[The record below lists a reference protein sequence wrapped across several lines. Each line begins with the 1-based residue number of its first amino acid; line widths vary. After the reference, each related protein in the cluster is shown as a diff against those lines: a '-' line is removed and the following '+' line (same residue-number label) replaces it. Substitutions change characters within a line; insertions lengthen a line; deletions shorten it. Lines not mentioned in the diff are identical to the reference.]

1 MQIVQKSNTNFLT
14 PKTSNKMKSPINK
27 EIVNKIYDEEFVS
40 LINSLNES
48 IKEYYKVS
56 KNNIIEANNIL
67 DSYQQQAQ
75 IINNLILEIN
85 NTSSYEKL
93 DELFD
98 LTRKTLEVIIQM
110 KMNSNSNNKN
120 LAMFFDDAKIL
131 FKSMKAKRKEKLI
144 EANNDINKQI
154 NQPSSDSYMGSFNSE
169 NKFNNRLED
178 NYFNINNNLNINNN
192 NDILLKNINAI
203 YSRVIK
209 ILNNFSIYN
218 YVISK
223 VDFEESN
230 KYNNLQNS
238 LKKELENLFIFLK
251 KNLNQGKS
259 LAQTKSCVDINENT
273 KFKRSK
279 SKPHDNELEKLKM
292 INESNKKKLLEL
304 NNQLNFYKNKVK
316 ELEMRNNSMIIKL
329 KNFEQT
335 KFGFQNNNN
344 DVYNELNKK
353 DMQILNLQKQL
364 KVFQMNENSL
374 NAQINNLNDQFTQ
387 KINEYEYERANL
399 SQTVLSQKKTIS
411 NLQNNLNIKQKELE
425 NLKESTFKGNNNNYD
440 LDKKLEI
447 MNMELKEK
455 QSKINALIQD
465 IKNYQRKEMIN
476 QEQIENMN
484 NNIFNYEKII
494 KEKDDLINNNYKD
507 NNDVFK
513 IKLEN
518 EKLKKQIEELKNS
531 NNNNYLQN
539 QKMINGNINSYE
551 MPNNQEYTIKLNE
564 LTQENQELKQSLSL
578 INESKTKLELELSK
592 KNDELEGY
600 KQVIFKLQNKLEQ
613 NKKKN
618 DELEGYKQVI
628 FKLQNKLEQNND
640 IEEELKKRLNTER
653 NVNALNTK
661 TEMNLREQN
670 QSNKN
675 LNKSFEMPKDA
686 NIQLMNKYLGQL
698 NEAERKISLLQNK
711 NKELQFKLD
720 EKQVEREF
728 SGYRTED
735 YNFSNYEEEF
745 DLKKMVNG
753 AREKNRSEDINIDYP
768 GVQSVKDKYKELLQ
782 NMHLLE
788 EQVKILISNINITN
802 KIKPQISQICQL
814 MRIKAENIQAIIA
827 GKDKKKNLG
836 LI

>member
-169 NKFNNRLED
+169 NKFNNRLDD

-209 ILNNFSIYN
+209 ILNNFSIFN

-613 NKKKN
+613 N
-618 DELEGYKQVI
+618 
-628 FKLQNKLEQNND
+628 ND

-661 TEMNLREQN
+661 TETNLREEN

>member
-551 MPNNQEYTIKLNE
+551 MPNNQEYTTKLNE

-600 KQVIFKLQNKLEQ
+600 KQVIFKLQNKLE
-613 NKKKN
+613 K
-618 DELEGYKQVI
+618 
-628 FKLQNKLEQNND
+628 NND

-661 TEMNLREQN
+661 TEINLREEN

>member
-209 ILNNFSIYN
+209 ILNNFSVYN

-411 NLQNNLNIKQKELE
+411 NLQNNLNMKQKELE

-613 NKKKN
+613 N
-618 DELEGYKQVI
+618 
-628 FKLQNKLEQNND
+628 ND

-653 NVNALNTK
+653 NADALNTK

>member
-144 EANNDINKQI
+144 EANNDINKQNI
-154 NQPSSDSYMGSFNSE
+154 QPSSDSYMGSFNSE
-169 NKFNNRLED
+169 NKFNNRLDD

-613 NKKKN
+613 N
-618 DELEGYKQVI
+618 
-628 FKLQNKLEQNND
+628 ND
-640 IEEELKKRLNTER
+640 IEEELKKRLNTES

>member
-178 NYFNINNNLNINNN
+178 NYFNINNNLNINSN

-613 NKKKN
+613 N
-618 DELEGYKQVI
+618 
-628 FKLQNKLEQNND
+628 ND

>member
-316 ELEMRNNSMIIKL
+316 DLEMRNNSMIIKL

-613 NKKKN
+613 N
-618 DELEGYKQVI
+618 
-628 FKLQNKLEQNND
+628 ND

>member
-600 KQVIFKLQNKLEQ
+600 KQVIFKLQNKLE
-613 NKKKN
+613 K
-618 DELEGYKQVI
+618 
-628 FKLQNKLEQNND
+628 NND

>member
-1 MQIVQKSNTNFLT
+1 
-14 PKTSNKMKSPINK
+14 
-27 EIVNKIYDEEFVS
+27 
-40 LINSLNES
+40 
-48 IKEYYKVS
+48 
-56 KNNIIEANNIL
+56 
-67 DSYQQQAQ
+67 
-75 IINNLILEIN
+75 
-85 NTSSYEKL
+85 
-93 DELFD
+93 
-98 LTRKTLEVIIQM
+98 
-110 KMNSNSNNKN
+110 
-120 LAMFFDDAKIL
+120 
-131 FKSMKAKRKEKLI
+131 
-144 EANNDINKQI
+144 
-154 NQPSSDSYMGSFNSE
+154 
-169 NKFNNRLED
+169 
-178 NYFNINNNLNINNN
+178 
-192 NDILLKNINAI
+192 
-203 YSRVIK
+203 
-209 ILNNFSIYN
+209 
-218 YVISK
+218 
-223 VDFEESN
+223 
-230 KYNNLQNS
+230 
-238 LKKELENLFIFLK
+238 
-251 KNLNQGKS
+251 
-259 LAQTKSCVDINENT
+259 
-273 KFKRSK
+273 
-279 SKPHDNELEKLKM
+279 
-292 INESNKKKLLEL
+292 
-304 NNQLNFYKNKVK
+304 
-316 ELEMRNNSMIIKL
+316 
-329 KNFEQT
+329 
-335 KFGFQNNNN
+335 
-344 DVYNELNKK
+344 
-353 DMQILNLQKQL
+353 
-364 KVFQMNENSL
+364 
-374 NAQINNLNDQFTQ
+374 
-387 KINEYEYERANL
+387 
-399 SQTVLSQKKTIS
+399 
-411 NLQNNLNIKQKELE
+411 
-425 NLKESTFKGNNNNYD
+425 
-440 LDKKLEI
+440 

-551 MPNNQEYTIKLNE
+551 MPNNQEYTTKLNE

-600 KQVIFKLQNKLEQ
+600 KQVIFKLQNKLE
-613 NKKKN
+613 K
-618 DELEGYKQVI
+618 
-628 FKLQNKLEQNND
+628 NND

-661 TEMNLREQN
+661 TEINLREEN

>member
-316 ELEMRNNSMIIKL
+316 DLEMRNNSMIIKL

-613 NKKKN
+613 N
-618 DELEGYKQVI
+618 
-628 FKLQNKLEQNND
+628 ND

-653 NVNALNTK
+653 NADAFNTK

>member
-1 MQIVQKSNTNFLT
+1 MQIVQKNNTNLLT
-14 PKTSNKMKSPINK
+14 PKNTNKIQSPLNK
-27 EIVNKIYDEEFVS
+27 EICNKIYDEEFVT

-75 IINNLILEIN
+75 IINNLIIEIN

-120 LAMFFDDAKIL
+120 LGMFFDDAKIL
-131 FKSMKAKRKEKLI
+131 FKSMKTKRKEKLI
-144 EANNDINKQI
+144 EINNDINKFN
-154 NQPSSDSYMGSFNSE
+154 NQPSNDSYMGSFNSE
-169 NKFNNRLED
+169 NKFNNRSD
-178 NYFNINNNLNINNN
+178 NSDKYNININKNVNNN
-192 NDILLKNINAI
+192 NEILLKNINAI

-218 YVISK
+218 YIISK

-238 LKKELENLFIFLK
+238 LKKEMENLFIFLK
-251 KNLNQGKS
+251 NNLGNQEKS
-259 LAQTKSCVDINENT
+259 LIQNKSCADINEKKNNI
-273 KFKRSK
+273 KRSK
-279 SKPHDNELEKLKM
+279 SRPHDNELEKLKIM
-292 INESNKKKLLEL
+292 NESNKKKLFEL
-304 NNQLNFYKNKVK
+304 NNQLNFYRNKVK
-316 ELEMRNNSMIIKL
+316 ELEMKNNSMIIKL
-329 KNFEQT
+329 KNIEQA
-335 KFGFQNNNN
+335 KFGLQNNKQ
-344 DVYNELNKK
+344 DIYNELNKK

-374 NAQINNLNDQFTQ
+374 NDQINNLNDQFAQ

-399 SQTVLSQKKTIS
+399 SQTIISQKKTIS
-411 NLQNNLNIKQKELE
+411 NLQNNINMKQKELE
-425 NLKESTFKGNNNNYD
+425 NLKESAFKGNNNNYD
-440 LDKKLEI
+440 FDKKLEI

-455 QSKINALIQD
+455 QSKINALTQD

-476 QEQIENMN
+476 QKQIENMN

-507 NNDVFK
+507 NNDIFK

-531 NNNNYLQN
+531 NNNNYLQS

-551 MPNNQEYTIKLNE
+551 MPEMRNQEYITKLNE
-564 LTQENQELKQSLSL
+564 LTQENQELKQTISM
-578 INESKTKLELELSK
+578 INESKTKLEIELSK
-592 KNDELEGY
+592 KTDELEGY
-600 KQVIFKLQNKLEQ
+600 KQVIFKLQNKLE
-613 NKKKN
+613 K
-618 DELEGYKQVI
+618 
-628 FKLQNKLEQNND
+628 NND
-640 IEEELKKRLNTER
+640 MEEELKKRLDTER
-653 NVNALNTK
+653 NINALNTK
-661 TEMNLREQN
+661 TDMNLREQN

-698 NEAERKISLLQNK
+698 NEAEKKISLLQNK

-802 KIKPQISQICQL
+802 KIKPQINQICQL

>member
-209 ILNNFSIYN
+209 ILNNFSVYN

-613 NKKKN
+613 N
-618 DELEGYKQVI
+618 
-628 FKLQNKLEQNND
+628 ND

-653 NVNALNTK
+653 NVIALNTK
-661 TEMNLREQN
+661 TEINLREQN

>member
-1 MQIVQKSNTNFLT
+1 M
-14 PKTSNKMKSPINK
+14 
-27 EIVNKIYDEEFVS
+27 
-40 LINSLNES
+40 
-48 IKEYYKVS
+48 
-56 KNNIIEANNIL
+56 
-67 DSYQQQAQ
+67 
-75 IINNLILEIN
+75 
-85 NTSSYEKL
+85 
-93 DELFD
+93 
-98 LTRKTLEVIIQM
+98 
-110 KMNSNSNNKN
+110 
-120 LAMFFDDAKIL
+120 
-131 FKSMKAKRKEKLI
+131 
-144 EANNDINKQI
+144 
-154 NQPSSDSYMGSFNSE
+154 
-169 NKFNNRLED
+169 
-178 NYFNINNNLNINNN
+178 
-192 NDILLKNINAI
+192 
-203 YSRVIK
+203 
-209 ILNNFSIYN
+209 
-218 YVISK
+218 
-223 VDFEESN
+223 
-230 KYNNLQNS
+230 
-238 LKKELENLFIFLK
+238 
-251 KNLNQGKS
+251 
-259 LAQTKSCVDINENT
+259 AQTKSCVDINENT
-273 KFKRSK
+273 KYKRSK

-316 ELEMRNNSMIIKL
+316 ELEIRNNSMIIKL

-411 NLQNNLNIKQKELE
+411 NLQNNLNMKQKELE

-551 MPNNQEYTIKLNE
+551 MPNNQEYTTKINE

-613 NKKKN
+613 N
-618 DELEGYKQVI
+618 
-628 FKLQNKLEQNND
+628 ND

-653 NVNALNTK
+653 NANALNTK
-661 TEMNLREQN
+661 TEMNLREEN

>member
-1 MQIVQKSNTNFLT
+1 MQIVQKNNTNLLT
-14 PKTSNKMKSPINK
+14 PKNTNKIQSPLNK
-27 EIVNKIYDEEFVS
+27 EICNKIYDEEFVT

-75 IINNLILEIN
+75 IINNLIIEIN

-120 LAMFFDDAKIL
+120 LGMFFDDAKIL
-131 FKSMKAKRKEKLI
+131 FKSMKTKRKEKLI
-144 EANNDINKQI
+144 EINNDINKFN
-154 NQPSSDSYMGSFNSE
+154 NQPSNDSYMGSFNSE
-169 NKFNNRLED
+169 NKFNNRSD
-178 NYFNINNNLNINNN
+178 NSDKYNININKNVNNN
-192 NDILLKNINAI
+192 NEILLKNINAI

-218 YVISK
+218 YIISK

-238 LKKELENLFIFLK
+238 LKKEMENLFIFLK
-251 KNLNQGKS
+251 KNLGNQEKS
-259 LAQTKSCVDINENT
+259 LIQTKSCADINEKKNIQ
-273 KFKRSK
+273 RSK
-279 SKPHDNELEKLKM
+279 SRPHDNELEKLKIM
-292 INESNKKKLLEL
+292 NESNKKKLFEF
-304 NNQLNFYKNKVK
+304 NNQLNFYRNKVK
-316 ELEMRNNSMIIKL
+316 ELEMKNNSMIIKL
-329 KNFEQT
+329 KNIEQT
-335 KFGFQNNNN
+335 KFGLQNNKQ
-344 DVYNELNKK
+344 DIYNELNKK

-374 NAQINNLNDQFTQ
+374 NDQINNLNDQFAQ

-399 SQTVLSQKKTIS
+399 SQTIISQKKTIS
-411 NLQNNLNIKQKELE
+411 NLQNNLNMKQKELE
-425 NLKESTFKGNNNNYD
+425 NLKESAFKGNNNNYD
-440 LDKKLEI
+440 FDKKLEI

-455 QSKINALIQD
+455 QSKINALTQD

-507 NNDVFK
+507 NNDIFK

-531 NNNNYLQN
+531 NNNNYLQS

-551 MPNNQEYTIKLNE
+551 MPEMRNQEYINKLNE
-564 LTQENQELKQSLSL
+564 LTQENQELKQTISM
-578 INESKTKLELELSK
+578 INESKTKLEIELSK

-600 KQVIFKLQNKLEQ
+600 KQVIFKLQNKLE
-613 NKKKN
+613 K
-618 DELEGYKQVI
+618 
-628 FKLQNKLEQNND
+628 NND
-640 IEEELKKRLNTER
+640 MEEELKKRLNTER
-653 NVNALNTK
+653 NINALNTK
-661 TEMNLREQN
+661 TDMNLREQN

-698 NEAERKISLLQNK
+698 NEAEKKISLLQNK

-782 NMHLLE
+782 NMHFLE

-802 KIKPQISQICQL
+802 KIKPQINQICQL

>member
-1 MQIVQKSNTNFLT
+1 MQIVQRSNTNFLT

-144 EANNDINKQI
+144 EANNDINKQNI
-154 NQPSSDSYMGSFNSE
+154 QPSSDSYMGSFNSE
-169 NKFNNRLED
+169 NKFNNRLDD

-551 MPNNQEYTIKLNE
+551 MPNNQEYTTKLNE

-613 NKKKN
+613 N
-618 DELEGYKQVI
+618 
-628 FKLQNKLEQNND
+628 ND

-653 NVNALNTK
+653 NVNALKTK
-661 TEMNLREQN
+661 TEINLREEN

>member
-551 MPNNQEYTIKLNE
+551 MPNNQEYAIKLNE

-578 INESKTKLELELSK
+578 INESKTKLELELS
-592 KNDELEGY
+592 
-600 KQVIFKLQNKLEQ
+600 
-613 NKKKN
+613 KKN

>member
-551 MPNNQEYTIKLNE
+551 MPNNQEYTTKLNE

-613 NKKKN
+613 N
-618 DELEGYKQVI
+618 
-628 FKLQNKLEQNND
+628 ND
-640 IEEELKKRLNTER
+640 IEEELTKRLNTER

>member
-14 PKTSNKMKSPINK
+14 PKTSNKIKSPINK

-169 NKFNNRLED
+169 NKFNNRLDD

-209 ILNNFSIYN
+209 ILNNFSVYN

-411 NLQNNLNIKQKELE
+411 NLQNNLNMKQKELE

-551 MPNNQEYTIKLNE
+551 MPNNQEYTTKINE

-613 NKKKN
+613 NN
-618 DELEGYKQVI
+618 DL
-628 FKLQNKLEQNND
+628 
-640 IEEELKKRLNTER
+640 EEELKKRLNTES

>member
-600 KQVIFKLQNKLEQ
+600 KQVIFKLQNKLE
-613 NKKKN
+613 K
-618 DELEGYKQVI
+618 
-628 FKLQNKLEQNND
+628 NND

-661 TEMNLREQN
+661 TETNLREEN

>member
-209 ILNNFSIYN
+209 ILNNFSVYN

-613 NKKKN
+613 N
-618 DELEGYKQVI
+618 
-628 FKLQNKLEQNND
+628 ND

-661 TEMNLREQN
+661 TETNLREEN

>member
-551 MPNNQEYTIKLNE
+551 MPNNQEYTTKINE

-613 NKKKN
+613 N
-618 DELEGYKQVI
+618 
-628 FKLQNKLEQNND
+628 ND

-653 NVNALNTK
+653 NVDALNTK